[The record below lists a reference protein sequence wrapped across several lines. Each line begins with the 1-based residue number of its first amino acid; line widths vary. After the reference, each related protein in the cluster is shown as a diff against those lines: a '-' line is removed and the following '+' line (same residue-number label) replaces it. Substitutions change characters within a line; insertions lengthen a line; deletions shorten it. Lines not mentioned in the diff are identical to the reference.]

1 MQADLV
7 VDQRTTTVTMDGGE
21 SGDSRQ
27 RIEQREKIND
37 QMVEMLNNRLC
48 NLEQLGAFI
57 FFPFRIA
64 LVLLLGFV
72 CINLPVSI
80 RQHKIDAMDLNVT

>member
-1 MQADLV
+1 
-7 VDQRTTTVTMDGGE
+7 MDGGE

-37 QMVEMLNNRLC
+37 QMVEMLNNRLS

-57 FFPFRIA
+57 FFPFQIA
-64 LVLLLGFV
+64 LVLLGFV

-80 RQHKIDAMDLNVT
+80 HQHKIDVMDLNVT